1 MKNKKFYI
9 WQGVYKTFNEANRFK
24 KGLGFKGQT
33 WRKDQTKIFNIC
45 KKFIGN
51 KKKIPNIY
59 KNRNNE
65 LIPIIKKY
73 LLKNSNIKILDFGG
87 GFGIAYY
94 ILKESFKKNFLK
106 FDYTILEIPY
116 VAKFGKKLSP
126 KIKFINKF
134 DQKKYDLIYSSSTI
148 QYFKNWK
155 SEILKFIKLK
165 PKYIFLSDI
174 FVGKIP
180 TFISLQKYYESTIP
194 HWFINFDEFND
205 IFIQNGYHLKSK
217 KKTITKRLNYKNKL
231 PMDNFKDK
239 YILNNTLSILYEK
252 K

>member
-1 MKNKKFYI
+1 M
-9 WQGVYKTFNEANRFK
+9 
-24 KGLGFKGQT
+24 
-33 WRKDQTKIFNIC
+33 
-45 KKFIGN
+45 
-51 KKKIPNIY
+51 
-59 KNRNNE
+59 
-65 LIPIIKKY
+65 
-73 LLKNSNIKILDFGG
+73 
-87 GFGIAYY
+87 
-94 ILKESFKKNFLK
+94 
-106 FDYTILEIPY
+106 
-116 VAKFGKKLSP
+116 
-126 KIKFINKF
+126 
-134 DQKKYDLIYSSSTI
+134 
-148 QYFKNWK
+148 
-155 SEILKFIKLK
+155 
-165 PKYIFLSDI
+165 